1 MGKVEDLHLFTM
13 VVEHR
18 GIANAAAR
26 LNIAKSAVSRRLSLL
41 EDRYSTR
48 LIDRTPGRWE
58 VTETGRELY
67 QRATRA
73 VNDFKEIE
81 TDFKSTHADISGPL
95 TISVPREFGFL
106 FLSRLLVKFNNKY
119 PEIQLT
125 ADFDD
130 RVIDLER
137 ENYDFAIRIT
147 PDIDKKLIS
156 EKIGTVRHQLC
167 AAPSYLEKYGQPTQL
182 KDLREHRLLHFGTAK
197 RGTWALASSESKK
210 TSNIDFNPS
219 LNSNSGQFLFEATLQ
234 GQGIANLPDF
244 IFGDTLET
252 GKLIHV
258 LPQYETSEFSIY
270 LVHSEQR
277 QLNRR
282 MRLFTAEI
290 KKACAM
296 D

>member
-41 EDRYSTR
+41 EDRYSTK
-48 LIDRTPGRWE
+48 LIDRSPGRWE
-58 VTETGRELY
+58 VTETGRELF
-67 QRATRA
+67 QRASRA
-73 VNDFKEIE
+73 VHDFQEIE
-81 TDFKSTHADISGPL
+81 TDFKSTHSDITGPL
-95 TISVPREFGFL
+95 TISVPREFGIS
-106 FLSRLLVKFNNKY
+106 FLSRLLVTFNEKY

-147 PDIDKKLIS
+147 PDIDKQLIS
-156 EKIGTVRHQLC
+156 EKIGTVRHKLC
-167 AAPSYLEKYGQPTQL
+167 AAPCYLEKYGQPTQL
-182 KDLREHRLLHFGTAK
+182 KDLRTHKLLHFGTAK
-197 RGTWALASSESKK
+197 RGTWTLTSSEAKK
-210 TSNIDFNPS
+210 ISNIDFNPS

-234 GQGIANLPDF
+234 GQGISNLPDF
-244 IFGDTLET
+244 IFGETLET

-258 LPQYETSEFSIY
+258 LPQYQISEFSIY

-282 MRLFTAEI
+282 MRLFAAEI
-290 KKACAM
+290 KEACKM

>member
-1 MGKVEDLHLFTM
+1 M

-18 GIANAAAR
+18 GIANAAAS
-26 LNIAKSAVSRRLSLL
+26 LNIAKSAVSRRLRLL
-41 EDRYSTR
+41 EDRYSTK
-48 LIDRTPGRWE
+48 LIDRSPGRWE
-58 VTETGRELY
+58 VTETGRELF
-67 QRATRA
+67 QRASRA
-73 VNDFKEIE
+73 VHDFQEIE
-81 TDFKSTHADISGPL
+81 TDFKSTYSDITGPL
-95 TISVPREFGFL
+95 SISVPRDFGIS
-106 FLSRLLVKFNNKY
+106 FLSRLLVTFNEKY

-130 RVIDLER
+130 RVLDLER

-167 AAPSYLEKYGQPTQL
+167 AAPSYLKKYGQPTQL
-182 KDLREHRLLHFGTAK
+182 KDLRVHRLLHFGTAK

-210 TSNIDFNPS
+210 TSNIDFNPT
-219 LNSNSGQFLFEATLQ
+219 LNSNCGQFLFEATLQ

-244 IFGDTLET
+244 IFGETLET

-258 LPQYETSEFSIY
+258 LPQYQISDFSIY

-282 MRLFTAEI
+282 MRLFAAEI
-290 KKACAM
+290 KEACKM

>member
-106 FLSRLLVKFNNKY
+106 FLSRCR
-119 PEIQLT
+119 IM
-125 ADFDD
+125 A
-130 RVIDLER
+130 
-137 ENYDFAIRIT
+137 IT
-147 PDIDKKLIS
+147 PSFQVGDGGSIPLI
-156 EKIGTVRHQLC
+156 C
-167 AAPSYLEKYGQPTQL
+167 SYC
-182 KDLREHRLLHFGTAK
+182 
-197 RGTWALASSESKK
+197 
-210 TSNIDFNPS
+210 
-219 LNSNSGQFLFEATLQ
+219 LF
-234 GQGIANLPDF
+234 
-244 IFGDTLET
+244 
-252 GKLIHV
+252 V
-258 LPQYETSEFSIY
+258 
-270 LVHSEQR
+270 
-277 QLNRR
+277 
-282 MRLFTAEI
+282 
-290 KKACAM
+290 
-296 D
+296 

>member
-41 EDRYSTR
+41 EDRYSTK
-48 LIDRTPGRWE
+48 LIDRSPGRWE
-58 VTETGRELY
+58 VTKTGRELY
-67 QRATRA
+67 QRASRT
-73 VNDFKEIE
+73 VHDFKEIE
-81 TDFKSTHADISGPL
+81 TDFMSTHAGISGPL
-95 TISVPREFGFL
+95 TISVPREFGISS
-106 FLSRLLVKFNNKY
+106 LSRLLVTFSEKY

-130 RVIDLER
+130 RLIDLER

-147 PDIDKKLIS
+147 PDVDKQLIS

-167 AAPSYLEKYGQPTQL
+167 AAPSYLEKYGQPTHL
-182 KDLREHRLLHFGTAK
+182 KDLQLHKLLYFGTVK
-197 RGTWALASSESKK
+197 RGTWTLISSEAKK
-210 TSNIDFNPS
+210 ISNIDFNPS
-219 LNSNSGQFLFEATLQ
+219 LNSNSGQFLLEATLQ
-234 GQGIANLPDF
+234 GRGIANLPDF

-258 LPQYETSEFSIY
+258 LPQYEIPEFSIY
-270 LVHSEQR
+270 LMHSEQR

-282 MRLFTAEI
+282 MRLFATEI
-290 KKACAM
+290 KEACTM

>member
-58 VTETGRELY
+58 VTETGRELF
-67 QRATRA
+67 QRASRA
-73 VNDFKEIE
+73 VHDFQEIE
-81 TDFKSTHADISGPL
+81 TDFKSTHSDITGPL
-95 TISVPREFGFL
+95 TISVPREFGIS
-106 FLSRLLVKFNNKY
+106 FLSRLLVTFNEKY

-147 PDIDKKLIS
+147 PDIDKQLIS
-156 EKIGTVRHQLC
+156 EKIGTVRHKLC
-167 AAPSYLEKYGQPTQL
+167 AAPCYLEKYGQPTQL
-182 KDLREHRLLHFGTAK
+182 
-197 RGTWALASSESKK
+197 S
-210 TSNIDFNPS
+210 
-219 LNSNSGQFLFEATLQ
+219 
-234 GQGIANLPDF
+234 
-244 IFGDTLET
+244 
-252 GKLIHV
+252 LIH
-258 LPQYETSEFSIY
+258 I
-270 LVHSEQR
+270 
-277 QLNRR
+277 
-282 MRLFTAEI
+282 
-290 KKACAM
+290 
-296 D
+296 

>member
-18 GIANAAAR
+18 GIANAAAS
-26 LNIAKSAVSRRLSLL
+26 LNIAKSAVSRRLRLL
-41 EDRYSTR
+41 EDRYSTK
-48 LIDRTPGRWE
+48 LIDRSPGRWE
-58 VTETGRELY
+58 VTETGRELF
-67 QRATRA
+67 QRASRA
-73 VNDFKEIE
+73 VHDFQEIE
-81 TDFKSTHADISGPL
+81 TDFKSTHSDITGPL
-95 TISVPREFGFL
+95 TISVPREFGIS
-106 FLSRLLVKFNNKY
+106 FLSRLLVAFNEKY

-130 RVIDLER
+130 RVLDLER

-167 AAPSYLEKYGQPTQL
+167 AAPSYLKKYGQPTQL
-182 KDLREHRLLHFGTAK
+182 KDLRVHRLLHFGTAK

-210 TSNIDFNPS
+210 TSNIDFNPT
-219 LNSNSGQFLFEATLQ
+219 LNSNCGQFLFEATLQ

-244 IFGDTLET
+244 IFGETLET

-258 LPQYETSEFSIY
+258 LPQYQISDFSIY

-282 MRLFTAEI
+282 MRLFAAEI
-290 KKACAM
+290 KEACKM

>member
-18 GIANAAAR
+18 GIANAAAS
-26 LNIAKSAVSRRLSLL
+26 LNIAKSAVSRRLRLL
-41 EDRYSTR
+41 EDRYSTK
-48 LIDRTPGRWE
+48 LIDRSPGRWE
-58 VTETGRELY
+58 VTETGRELF
-67 QRATRA
+67 QRASRA
-73 VNDFKEIE
+73 VHDFQEIE
-81 TDFKSTHADISGPL
+81 TDFKSTYSDITGPL
-95 TISVPREFGFL
+95 TISVPREFGIS
-106 FLSRLLVKFNNKY
+106 FLSRLLVTFNEKY

-130 RVIDLER
+130 RVLDLER

-167 AAPSYLEKYGQPTQL
+167 AAPSYLKKYGQPTQL
-182 KDLREHRLLHFGTAK
+182 KDLRVHRLLHFGTAK

-210 TSNIDFNPS
+210 TSNIDFNPT
-219 LNSNSGQFLFEATLQ
+219 LNSNCGQFLFEATLQ

-244 IFGDTLET
+244 IFGETLET

-258 LPQYETSEFSIY
+258 LPQYQISDFSIY

-282 MRLFTAEI
+282 MRLFAAEI
-290 KKACAM
+290 KEACKM

>member
-26 LNIAKSAVSRRLSLL
+26 LNIAKSAVSRRLNLL
-41 EDRYSTR
+41 EDRYATK

-67 QRATRA
+67 QRAGRA
-73 VNDFKEIE
+73 VHDFQEIE

-95 TISVPREFGFL
+95 TISVPREFGIS
-106 FLSRLLVKFNNKY
+106 FLSKMLVIFNEKY

-147 PDIDKKLIS
+147 PHIDKKLIS

-167 AAPSYLEKYGQPTQL
+167 AAPSYLEKHVHPTQL
-182 KDLREHRLLHFGTAK
+182 KDLRAHKLLHFGTAK
-197 RGTWALASSESKK
+197 RGTWTFISGEAKK
-210 TSNIDFNPS
+210 ISNIDFTPS
-219 LNSNSGQFLFEATLQ
+219 LNSNSGQFLFEATMQ

-244 IFGDTLET
+244 ILGDTVET
-252 GKLIHV
+252 GKLIPI
-258 LPQYETSEFSIY
+258 LPQYEIPEFSIY
-270 LVHSEQR
+270 LVHSELR

-282 MRLFTAEI
+282 MRLFSKEL
-290 KKACAM
+290 KKTFTVG
-296 D
+296 